1 MFRPLNR
8 RGLYAIAG
16 TEGAGMAQKKDS
28 SSLDEF
34 GSRLRK
40 ARGVRQAAEQPR
52 TTQTGLGRALQIAVE
67 MVAALAVGGGI
78 GWLLDDWLDT
88 KPWLLLTFLLVG
100 VAAGLRNAFRTARRM
115 EAEFDEAEAK
125 RKLDSR
131 RDDGASKDR

>member
-1 MFRPLNR
+1 MQSPGPKGREWR
-8 RGLYAIAG
+8 K
-16 TEGAGMAQKKDS
+16 KKDS

-40 ARGVRQAAEQPR
+40 ARGVCQAAEQPR

-100 VAAGLRNAFRTARRM
+100 VAAGLRNAFRTGRRM

>member
-1 MFRPLNR
+1 
-8 RGLYAIAG
+8 
-16 TEGAGMAQKKDS
+16 MAQKRDP

-34 GSRLRK
+34 GSRLQK
-40 ARGVRQAAEQPR
+40 ARNVRQAAEQPR

-78 GWLLDDWLDT
+78 GWFLDDWLGT
-88 KPWLLLTFLLVG
+88 KPWLMLTFLLVG

-125 RKLDSR
+125 QKLESR